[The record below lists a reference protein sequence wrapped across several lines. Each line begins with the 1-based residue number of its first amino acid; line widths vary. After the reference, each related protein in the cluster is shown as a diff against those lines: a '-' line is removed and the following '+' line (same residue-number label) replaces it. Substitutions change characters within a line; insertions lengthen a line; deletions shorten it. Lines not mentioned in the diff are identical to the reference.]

1 VVGLVRKE
9 KKNVA
14 TEISDIDFDY
24 DELVDRMRNDKVEVT
39 VSLLHVLLSYYYTGG
54 SEPDSLNERLQQALE
69 ISEIQTSE

>member
-1 VVGLVRKE
+1 
-9 KKNVA
+9 VA

>member
-1 VVGLVRKE
+1 MVGLVRKE